1 MKRLLWILVPA
12 ALIIAGVITYMTVF
26 YEAEKEA
33 HQMQPARVHDGKI
46 ELNSVDGYTPITVK
60 GVNMGMA
67 KPGYFPGEAA
77 IGEEEYYR
85 WFEMIGAMNA
95 NTVRVYTLHPPGFYQ
110 ALKDYNNKNP
120 EAPVYV
126 MHGFWADEDK
136 MHADLDAFD
145 KTLNQEFEE
154 DIEHVINAV
163 HGNAEIEEAP
173 GKASGS
179 YTADVSE
186 YVISWILGVEW
197 FPPYV
202 MNTNEL
208 HADVGEFDGDYYS
221 TEDASPFEHWLAEK
235 MEFASA
241 HDYEA
246 YESLRPMSFTN
257 WVTTDLLNHPA
268 DSSEMEDMVSVD
280 PNKIHT
286 EGLMEDVG
294 QFASYHIYPYYP
306 DFLNYEPDY
315 VDFEDHRGE
324 KNNYAGYLHDLHQV
338 HDMPVLV
345 AEFGLPA
352 SRGMTHRNPFGW
364 NQGFISEAEQGEYV
378 SALFEDILHEGM
390 MGGLVFTWQ
399 DEWFKRTWNTMD
411 YDNPD
416 ARPYWS
422 NAQTNEEQFG
432 ILSFDTHKIGVD
444 GDAGEWDADALYEGE
459 STLENFAMDYDE
471 RYLYF
476 KVEHE
481 PRFDGEIEIPLDII
495 TGQGNHSIGDTD
507 SVNGMDFVIK
517 INDDISRIVVDDYY
531 DFFKFQ
537 YGHTLEM
544 IDVDREPEKDSG
556 TYNEIH
562 YALNKE
568 LYLPDRDET
577 IPFESYETGLLQE
590 GVANPDAEGYDSL
603 NDYYWN
609 RNEGVLE
616 IRIPWMLIGARDP
629 SAREFIGD
637 IVSDGLESSIHVD
650 GVKAGVIL
658 RDGDTVVDSFPSVD
672 DGKLGELSMFE
683 WEEWDLPEYEERLKQ
698 SYDILRET
706 FDKVE

>member
-1 MKRLLWILVPA
+1 MKKLLWIMVPLALV
-12 ALIIAGVITYMTVF
+12 LAGVFVF
-26 YEAEKEA
+26 AGDKEKEA

-46 ELNSVDGYTPITVK
+46 ELNSAEGFAPVTVK

-77 IGEEEYYR
+77 IDEDEYRR
-85 WFEMIGAMNA
+85 WFEMIGEMNA

-110 ALKDYNNKNP
+110 ALKDYNNKHP
-120 EAPVYV
+120 EQPVYV
-126 MHGFWADEDK
+126 MHGFWADENK

-145 KTLNQEFEE
+145 QALNDEFEA
-154 DIEHVINAV
+154 DIQHVIDAV
-163 HGNAEIEEAP
+163 HGNAEIEETP
-173 GKASGS
+173 GKAHGS

-186 YVISWILGVEW
+186 YVVSWILGVEW

-202 MNTNEL
+202 VNTNAL
-208 HADVGEFDGDYYS
+208 HADIGEFSGDYYS
-221 TEDASPFEHWLAEK
+221 TDDGSPFEHWLAEK
-235 MEFASA
+235 MEFASGY
-241 HDYEA
+241 DYET

-257 WVTTDLLNHPA
+257 WVTTDLLDHPA
-268 DSSEMEDMVSVD
+268 DSSDMEDLVTVD
-280 PNKIHT
+280 PNKIHV
-286 EGLMEDVG
+286 EGVMEDVG

-315 VDFEDHRGE
+315 VEFEDHRGE
-324 KNNYAGYLHDLHQV
+324 KNNYAGYLHDLHEA

-364 NQGFISEAEQGEYV
+364 NQGFISETEQGEYV
-378 SALFEDILHEGM
+378 SALYEDILHEGM

-399 DEWFKRTWNTMD
+399 DEWFKRTWNTLD

-444 GDAGEWDADALYEGE
+444 GDADDWNADVLYEDE
-459 STLENFAMDYDE
+459 SALKNFTMDHDE
-471 RYLYF
+471 RYMYF

-481 PRFDGEIEIPLDII
+481 PGFDGEIEIPLDIVP
-495 TGQGNHSIGDTD
+495 GQGNHNVGSIESMDGI
-507 SVNGMDFVIK
+507 DFVIR
-517 INDDISRIVVDDYY
+517 INDDNSRVVVDDYY
-531 DFFKFQ
+531 DFFKIQ

-544 IDVDREPEKDSG
+544 IEVEGGKPEKDSG
-556 TYNEIH
+556 EFNEIH
-562 YALNKE
+562 YALNKA

-590 GVANPDAEGYDSL
+590 GMANPEAEDYDSL

-609 RNEGVLE
+609 REAGVLE

-629 SAREFIGD
+629 SAREFVGD
-637 IVSDGLESSIHVD
+637 IVTEGLEASVHID
-650 GVKAGVIL
+650 GVKAGVL
-658 RDGDTVVDSFPSVD
+658 LKAGESVVDSFPAVES
-672 DGKLGELSMFE
+672 GKLGGMSTFE

-698 SYDILRET
+698 SYDILKET
-706 FDKVE
+706 FGKVE